1 MYGCSLGIA
10 GIAGQIQQQLLELD
24 TLRHFIRTNKR
35 PPQRSIAN
43 YECLLA
49 AVNEHVTVLKRT
61 VKDFENNYYRSHQM
75 LPDLHLNSDYRD
87 LVKGNKSVC
96 KLLEMW
102 SKTA

>member
-1 MYGCSLGIA
+1 M
-10 GIAGQIQQQLLELD
+10 
-24 TLRHFIRTNKR
+24 NKR

-43 YECLLA
+43 YERLLA
-49 AVNEHVTVLKRT
+49 AVNEHVTAKCTVLKRT
-61 VKDFENNYYRSHQM
+61 VKDFENNYYRFHQM

-87 LVKGNKSVC
+87 LVKSYKSVR